1 MTGLK
6 ESLYQFLLDLKI
18 PEVVSNIIVIALI
31 VFLWIMVGVLI
42 HRIVRSLLYKV
53 FKIKSRGARAITLG
67 KLISNITKYF
77 IWFVI
82 GIVIL
87 SEMNI
92 DITPFIASAG
102 VLGLAIGFG
111 AQAIVKDFISGFFLI
126 FEESFNIDDIIEV
139 DGFKGKVLEL
149 GLRTTRIQSWKG
161 EIKIINNGDIRSVI
175 NYSMD
180 NSVAIVDFGVG
191 YDTDLLSLQKLM
203 EQFVLDVK
211 EKYEDIISTPSFA
224 GIIELADS
232 SINLRLTAKTIS
244 QSHFQVERDI
254 RRDLVIYLTENKVE
268 IPFPQLVIHND
279 KN

>member
-6 ESLYQFLLDLKI
+6 ESLYQFLLDINI
-18 PEVVSNIIVIALI
+18 PEVVSNIIVITLVVVLWVIIGFLIHLI
-31 VFLWIMVGVLI
+31 VKNV
-42 HRIVRSLLYKV
+42 LYKV
-53 FKIKSRGARAITLG
+53 LRIKSRGSRAITLG

-82 GIVIL
+82 GLVIL
-87 SEMNI
+87 GELNI
-92 DITPFIASAG
+92 AIAPFIASAG
-102 VLGLAIGFG
+102 VIGLAIGFG
-111 AQAIVKDFISGFFLI
+111 AQEIVKDFITGFFLI
-126 FEESFNIDDIIEV
+126 FEESFNIDDIVEI

-149 GLRTTRIQSWKG
+149 GLRTTRVQSWTG

-191 YDTDLLSLQKLM
+191 YNTDLLTLQKLM
-203 EQFVLDVK
+203 EPFVLTTK

-232 SINLRLTAKTIS
+232 SINMRLTAKTIS

-254 RRDLVIYLTENKVE
+254 RRDLVIYLTENNIE
-268 IPFPQLVIHND
+268 IPFPQLVIHHD
-279 KN
+279 KA